1 MNKLISSALL
11 KAVFTLFAIIGSSFA
26 NAELK
31 QTFGDYEVHYNAF
44 NSTFLQPDVAAN
56 YQVQRSKYRGLV
68 NITVLQKQPDGS
80 KKGVRARITGK
91 VKNLIQ
97 QTNNLHFRPIVE
109 RDAIYHI
116 AEFKIASED
125 TLTFTLEIQPD
136 SNKPAFTLSFRQTV
150 FPN

>member
-1 MNKLISSALL
+1 MNKLISNALL

-80 KKGVRARITGK
+80 KKRRSCT
-91 VKNLIQ
+91 
-97 QTNNLHFRPIVE
+97 H
-109 RDAIYHI
+109 Y
-116 AEFKIASED
+116 
-125 TLTFTLEIQPD
+125 
-136 SNKPAFTLSFRQTV
+136 RQG
-150 FPN
+150 